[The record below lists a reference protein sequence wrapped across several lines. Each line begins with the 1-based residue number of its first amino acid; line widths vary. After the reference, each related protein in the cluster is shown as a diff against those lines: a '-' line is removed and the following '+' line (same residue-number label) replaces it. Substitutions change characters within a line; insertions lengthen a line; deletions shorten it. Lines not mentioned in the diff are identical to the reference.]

1 MADEIKKAPTNED
14 PGTDDDAN
22 INLVEELDSLN
33 AGGEPTEGEGEASP
47 PTPTPDQ
54 SALTA
59 RLDKLEEENISLRQ
73 RVDVQNG
80 QISILRQSPQSQD
93 KPPEPPQ
100 PKRIRIPTRE
110 ELAAKLSNPD
120 TAVQGMHEL
129 LSDLGNQMQEL
140 VDDART
146 TAESNFRTRDV
157 SNRLNSALSEDQRTT
172 IEEYGQ
178 DLIRDPDFIRDADAE
193 GDKLARR
200 RGHTN
205 YNPGDFNLLAT
216 RTYKNWLESGKLD
229 EWKGRRNPSSNRVN
243 DRTNGKI
250 PSLREVTRS
259 VGRSDFVD
267 TSNGRGAEASSLA
280 DLYGGDARE
289 IRIARAN
296 MKRMGMSEKEW
307 IASFKAAKA
316 EDPSFGN

>member
-1 MADEIKKAPTNED
+1 MPDEIKQAPTNVD
-14 PGTDDDAN
+14 PGNEEDVN
-22 INLVEELDSLN
+22 IVEAIDELN
-33 AGGEPTEGEGEASP
+33 AGGEPTDGKAESDVP

-59 RLDKLEEENISLRQ
+59 RLDKIEEENISLRQ
-73 RVDVQNG
+73 RIDIQNG
-80 QISILRQSPQSQD
+80 QMSILRQQGEKQ
-93 KPPEPPQ
+93 PEPPPQ

-110 ELAAKLSNPD
+110 ELAQKLSNPE

-129 LSDLGNQMQEL
+129 LSDLGTQMQEL
-140 VDDART
+140 VDDARN
-146 TAESNFRTRDV
+146 TAESNFRTRDF
-157 SNRLNSALSEDQRTT
+157 SNRLNSALAEDQRTT
-172 IEEYGQ
+172 LEEYGQ
-178 DLIRDPDFIRDADAE
+178 ELIKDPDFIRDADTE

-229 EWKGRRNPSSNRVN
+229 DWKSKRAPNNSNRS
-243 DRTNGKI
+243 NGKV

-259 VGRSDFVD
+259 VGRSDYID
-267 TSNGRGAEASSLA
+267 NSSGRGTETSSLS

-296 MKRMGMSEKEW
+296 MKRMGMTEKEW
-307 IASFKAAKA
+307 IASFKAAKS

>member
-1 MADEIKKAPTNED
+1 MPEDEKINNPPVPDDTED
-14 PGTDDDAN
+14 VN
-22 INLVEELDSLN
+22 IAEELDTLN
-33 AGGEPTEGEGEASP
+33 AGSEPEGEGETKSP
-47 PTPTPDQ
+47 PTASTPDQ

-80 QISILRQSPQSQD
+80 QISILRQGPAAE

-100 PKRIRIPTRE
+100 PKRIRIPSRE
-110 ELAAKLSNPD
+110 ELAQKLSNPD
-120 TAVQGMHEL
+120 TAVDGMHQL
-129 LSDLGNQMQEL
+129 LSDLGTQMQEM
-140 VDDART
+140 VDEARS

-157 SNRLNSALSEDQRTT
+157 SNRLNSALTEDQRSTL
-172 IEEYGQ
+172 EEYGQ

-205 YNPGDFNLLAT
+205 YTPGDFNLLAT
-216 RTYKNWLESGKLD
+216 RTYKNWLESGKYD
-229 EWKGRRNPSSNRVN
+229 DWKAKRAKTVNGATGGR
-243 DRTNGKI
+243 T

-267 TSNGRGAEASSLA
+267 TSNGRGAEASSLS
-280 DLYGGDARE
+280 DLYNGDARE

-296 MKRMGMSEKEW
+296 MKRMGLTEKEW
-307 IASFKAAKA
+307 INSFKASKS
-316 EDPSFGN
+316 EDPSFGQ